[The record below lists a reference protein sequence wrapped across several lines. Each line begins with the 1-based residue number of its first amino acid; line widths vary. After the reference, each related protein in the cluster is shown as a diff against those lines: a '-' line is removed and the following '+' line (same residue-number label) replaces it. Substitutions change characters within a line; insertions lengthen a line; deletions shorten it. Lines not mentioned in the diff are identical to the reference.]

1 MITKKLFIGLL
12 AVMQSLYLI
21 AGVGD
26 QAKDFT
32 VTTLSGGTYTLSNDY
47 GKVILVFFFG
57 YNCPYCLAHG
67 PEIQKKIINT
77 FTYDPNFTAV
87 GVDVWNGSNSAVE
100 AFKTSTG
107 LTIPLGVM
115 ASDVG
120 TLYGVQQD
128 VLMVID
134 ARQQIIFQSQ
144 TYQDASDAA
153 KSKVQEALNALSNP
167 TAVVNTENE
176 TVQLE
181 QNYPNPFTSVTTIP
195 YEVEIPSVVRLS
207 VIDITGKT
215 LIRLVDEYQ
224 PAGKYEVTLNNNQL
238 KQGLYIYKLESGKG
252 TIYRQMIKQ

>member
-12 AVMQSLYLI
+12 AVMQSIYLI

-47 GKVILVFFFG
+47 GKVILIFFFG
-57 YNCPYCLAHG
+57 FNCPFCLQHG

-77 FTYDPNFTAV
+77 FTYDQNFAAV

-107 LTIPLGVM
+107 LTIPLGVK
-115 ASDVG
+115 AGDVG
-120 TLYGVQQD
+120 ALYGVQQD

-144 TYQDASDAA
+144 TYQDATDEA
-153 KSKVQEALNALSNP
+153 KSKVQEALDALSNP
-167 TAVVNTENE
+167 TVVVNTERDKI
-176 TVQLE
+176 QLE
-181 QNYPNPFTSVTTIP
+181 QNYPNPFTSLTTIP
-195 YEVEIPSVVRLS
+195 YEVEAPSMVRLS
-207 VIDITGKT
+207 VADITGRT
-215 LIRLVDEYQ
+215 ELILVEEYQ
-224 PAGKYEVTLNNNQL
+224 PAGRYEVTLNNSRL
-238 KQGLYIYKLESGKG
+238 KKGVYFYKLETESG
-252 TIYRQMIKQ
+252 TIYRRMVKQ